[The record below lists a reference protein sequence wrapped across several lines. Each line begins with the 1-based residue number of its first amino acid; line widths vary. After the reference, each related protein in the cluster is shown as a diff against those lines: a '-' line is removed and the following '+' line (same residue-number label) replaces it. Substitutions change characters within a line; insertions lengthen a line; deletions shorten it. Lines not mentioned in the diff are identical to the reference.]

1 MTFDSEFS
9 LAVVFL
15 CFEDL
20 LEKCFCDFSSIN
32 FSNFKVKKHG
42 IFGHKR
48 SKSDAEADDFLCPM
62 DFGNGRMVNGKMD
75 PEVNTLW

>member
-1 MTFDSEFS
+1 
-9 LAVVFL
+9 
-15 CFEDL
+15 
-20 LEKCFCDFSSIN
+20 
-32 FSNFKVKKHG
+32 VKKHG